1 MAVLVE
7 LVLPQEWLVVQ
18 VVESLVF
25 LLVLVVESLVFL
37 LVLVVYHVLQHELQA
52 LSLLFLVHLQLL
64 HLLLGLVHK

>member
-1 MAVLVE
+1 MGSPVYLLLVS
-7 LVLPQEWLVVQ
+7 

-37 LVLVVYHVLQHELQA
+37 LVLVEYHVSQHELQG
-52 LSLLFLVHLQLL
+52 LLFSSLVHLQLL